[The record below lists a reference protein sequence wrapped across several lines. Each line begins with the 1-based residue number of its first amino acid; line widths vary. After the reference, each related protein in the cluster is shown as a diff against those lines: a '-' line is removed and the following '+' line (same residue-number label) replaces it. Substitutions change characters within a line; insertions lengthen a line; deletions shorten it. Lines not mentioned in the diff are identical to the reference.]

1 MRDLTAVVI
10 GALAG
15 SLFSFAV
22 AFLYTAAIRRIGP
35 KVFQTWRFDLLV
47 PVHIVFAFSQLA
59 PLLVPAAWLQ
69 RNGVPIPPTDHT
81 LFAIT
86 LVSGIL
92 GLIPPFWYFYRR
104 WSQLQAAGYF

>member
-15 SLFSFAV
+15 SLFSFAA
-22 AFLYTAAIRRIGP
+22 AFLYIAAIRRIGP

-59 PLLVPAAWLQ
+59 PLFVPVGWLQ
-69 RNGVPIPPTDHT
+69 RIGAPFPADHT

-92 GLIPPFWYFYRR
+92 GLIPPSWYFYRK